1 MKRLVAMATISFLSG
16 CAGLPPSIIGNANLV
31 TQADIREIQLLVAA
45 RKDIAGSVDYITVI
59 AADRLFIQT
68 GQPAAEWTGNTF
80 LVQKRNGH
88 WRIIDRT
95 IQTVGKIIVTS

>member
-1 MKRLVAMATISFLSG
+1 MKQLLAIVTISFLTG

-31 TQADIREIQLLVAA
+31 TQADIREIRSLVAQ
-45 RKDIAGSVDYITVI
+45 RKDIHGSVDYITVI

-88 WRIIDRT
+88 WKIIDRS
-95 IQTVGKIIVTS
+95 IQEVGKIVVTS

>member
-1 MKRLVAMATISFLSG
+1 MKRVVVLFAISFLTG
-16 CAGLPPSIIGNANLV
+16 CAGLPPSIIGNPNLV
-31 TQADIREIQLLVAA
+31 SADDIREIRTLVAQ
-45 RKDIAGSVDYITVI
+45 RKDIHGSVDYITVI

-88 WRIIDRT
+88 WKIIDRS
-95 IQTVGKIIVTS
+95 IQEVGKIVVTS